1 MKLKQ
6 LIPICILLFVVVSCT
21 EEVRETAGPLFEKK
35 DLAAIG
41 IDFANDLSYSRE
53 FNVYKYR
60 NFYNGGGVA
69 IGDVNNDGLA
79 DIYFTANQTANKLYL
94 NKGGWKFED
103 ITAQAGVAGSRAW
116 ATGTTMVDVNAD
128 GLLDIYV
135 CNSGDVKGDNKEN
148 ELFINQGDLTFV
160 ESAASYGLNDKGYST
175 HASFFDYD
183 KDGDLDVY
191 LLNNSFQAIGSF
203 NLRKNERPIR
213 DELGGDKLLQNDGGK
228 FTDVSEQAGIY
239 GSVIGF
245 GLGVTIGDV
254 NNDGWEDIFVSNDF
268 FERDY
273 LYINNQDGTFSEEL
287 VDAMPSIS
295 GASMGADIGDI
306 DNDGYNDIFVTEMLP
321 SDYERL
327 KSVTTFESW
336 DRYQYSVSNGYHHQY
351 TRNTL
356 QRNNG
361 NLTFSEVSRYAGVE
375 ASDWSWG
382 ALFFDMDN
390 DGYKDL
396 FVANGIYKDLTDQD
410 YLQYIA
416 NESVLKSLIQDD
428 GVNYKELIDIIP
440 SRAVP
445 NHVFKNEGQLQFT
458 TWDES
463 GLAEPSF
470 SNGSAYG
477 DLDNDGDLDLVVNNV
492 NMPCFIYEN
501 KATELTNNNYI
512 KVDLKGD
519 GSNALAVGASIK
531 VTSAGQDQIWTA
543 EQQPARGFQSS
554 MDQRVHIGVGAATV
568 VDVSITWPS
577 GKVTKLEQV
586 PTNTTLLASEND
598 AKTSPTLENESAAK
612 LREAPTK
619 IDYQHKENRYVDFNK
634 ERLLYHMMS
643 TRGPCVSVGD
653 MNGDGI
659 VDLVIPSP
667 KDMPSSVLL
676 GSTEGEWK
684 PLPTADDL
692 LSIKAAEHVE
702 CELLDADGDGDLDV
716 YMASGGVEL
725 TKYSGLLYD
734 KLLLNDGTGQLTAT
748 KQDLPSKEARISSS
762 VVCHADV
769 DGDGDEDIF
778 VGERVKIGQYGA
790 PCSGFM
796 LINDGKGNY
805 TDQTAML
812 APALQDI
819 GMITDAAFVD
829 LDGNGREELIVVGEF
844 MPITILA
851 LSGGVYKPVADLHQ
865 YTGWW
870 QAVHAVDVD
879 GDGDQDLV
887 LANHGANSRFAASED
902 HPVKMY
908 FSDFD
913 KNGTAEGVMT
923 HTRPDGK
930 DYPYAL
936 RHTLAAQMPYLK
948 KKFPNYESFKSATI
962 EDIFDKESLAAA
974 SVTEATEM
982 RSLIL
987 FNNGGHKYESRLLP
1001 ASVQLSPMFAIAS
1014 ADLDHDGDQDIV
1026 MGGNLHDVQPEMG
1039 RYDAS
1044 YGHLLINDGKGNY
1057 TDMAGEWG
1065 YSVKGEV
1072 RDILVKD
1079 DHIHVFRNDDS
1090 VKTFQIK

>member
-1 MKLKQ
+1 LKLKQ

-396 FVANGIYKDLTDQD
+396 F
-410 YLQYIA
+410 
-416 NESVLKSLIQDD
+416 
-428 GVNYKELIDIIP
+428 
-440 SRAVP
+440 
-445 NHVFKNEGQLQFT
+445 
-458 TWDES
+458 
-463 GLAEPSF
+463 
-470 SNGSAYG
+470 
-477 DLDNDGDLDLVVNNV
+477 
-492 NMPCFIYEN
+492 
-501 KATELTNNNYI
+501 YI

-519 GSNALAVGASIK
+519 GANALAVGASIK